1 MFLIEIAMNR
11 CDPCPLCK
19 RGQGHQFDRRLTASA
34 IHLFLVESLTN
45 CHSAGLEVSLRVVDW
60 MVPGE
65 ALAWSII

>member
-45 CHSAGLEVSLRVVDW
+45 CHSAGLEV
-60 MVPGE
+60 
-65 ALAWSII
+65 AII